1 MLLSMTGFGEAHHQ
15 ANGLAVAVEVRT
27 INNRYFKFSMR
38 SGEGYSALESQMETA
53 VREHIKR
60 GTVQVNLRV
69 DRQSSPE
76 DFSINA
82 AVLENY
88 RQQIQNLQ
96 SRWKVAQDVP
106 IENLLLLPGVVNER
120 HSDPDVAEADWPVIE
135 RTLRAALDNL
145 AKMRREEGRAMTADL
160 VANCRTI
167 ASELEQIALRAPL
180 AVDTYRIRLEERVRK
195 ALEEHEVALNPAD
208 LVREVAIY
216 AERGDISEEIV
227 RLESHLKQFNEIMA
241 AEDSAGRKLEFLTQE
256 LLREVNTIGSKSTD
270 VEIARHVI
278 EMKASIERLREMIQN
293 VE

>member
-38 SGEGYSALESQMETA
+38 SGEGYTALESQMETA

-69 DRQSSPE
+69 ERQSSPE
-76 DFSINA
+76 DFSINT

-88 RQQIQNLQ
+88 RQQIQDLQ
-96 SRWKVAQDVP
+96 NRLKLPPQVL
-106 IENLLLLPGVVNER
+106 IENLLLLPGVVNEK

-135 RTLRAALDNL
+135 RTLKEALANL
-145 AKMRREEGRAMTADL
+145 AKMRREEGKAMTADL
-160 VANCRTI
+160 TANCRAI
-167 ASELEQIALRAPL
+167 AAELKQVSTRAPL
-180 AVDTYRIRLEERVRK
+180 AVDTYRAKLEERVRR
-195 ALEEHEVALNPAD
+195 ALEEHQVALSPGD

-216 AERGDISEEIV
+216 AERADISEEIV
-227 RLESHLKQFNEIMA
+227 RLDSHLKQFDEIMG
-241 AEDSAGRKLEFLTQE
+241 EKDSAGRKLEFLTQE
-256 LLREVNTIGSKSTD
+256 MLREVNTIGSKSTD
-270 VEIARHVI
+270 VEIARRVI
-278 EMKASIERLREMIQN
+278 EMKGAIERLREMIQN